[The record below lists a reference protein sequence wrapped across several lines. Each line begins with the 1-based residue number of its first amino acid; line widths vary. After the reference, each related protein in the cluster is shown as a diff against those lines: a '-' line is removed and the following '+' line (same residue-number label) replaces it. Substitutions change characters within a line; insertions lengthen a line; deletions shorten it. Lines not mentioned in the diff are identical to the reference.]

1 VATLTDMARTNSG
14 TRPFDADSKPKGRSR
29 LLYIDNLRVLLT
41 ILVILH
47 HLAIGYGAEGGW
59 AYKEA
64 GPRSVVSA
72 VLMTWFVAVNQSFFM
87 GLFFLLSSYFLPGSY
102 ERKGAGS
109 YVLDRLKRL
118 GIPWAVYELVI
129 HPFLDYSLLR
139 PTEFPKYFLRY
150 LPLYWERVRSYADSP
165 MWFLEMLLVFS
176 FLYVVWRLLTGRRAV
191 AAPTQEQAPGN
202 PAIALFALLLGLA
215 TFVVRIKWPI
225 GRWYE
230 PLHWQ
235 IAHLPQYVALFAL
248 GILAY
253 RRGWSDSL
261 STAQGRLWGR
271 VALLLAPVFPVVAI
285 AAGALRR
292 GLGPFFG
299 GRRWQALFYAPW
311 DQAMCVAVSVALLVL
326 FRARLNHQGKLLA
339 ALSAS
344 AYGAYIFH
352 GPVIIWLAMALRGVR
367 MEMGLKFLVVAPF
380 AVTLTFLV
388 AYVAKKLPVARSIL

>member
-1 VATLTDMARTNSG
+1 VATLTDMARTNGG
-14 TRPFDADSKPKGRSR
+14 TRPLDADSEPKGRSR

-202 PAIALFALLLGLA
+202 PAIALLALLLGLA

-285 AAGALRR
+285 AGGALRR

>member
-1 VATLTDMARTNSG
+1 MATLTNTTSTLSKADTKSKS
-14 TRPFDADSKPKGRSR
+14 RPR

-59 AYKEA
+59 AYREG

-72 VLMTWFVAVNQSFFM
+72 VLMTLFTAVNQSFFM
-87 GLFFLLSSYFLPGSY
+87 GMFFLLSSYFLPGSY
-102 ERKGAGS
+102 QRKGAGL

-150 LPLYWERVRSYADSP
+150 LPRYWGSVKSYADSP

-176 FLYVVWRLLTGRRAV
+176 FLYVLWRLLAQRRAV
-191 AAPTQEQAPGN
+191 AGRTQEQAPGDG
-202 PAIALFALLLGLA
+202 AIALFALGLGLA
-215 TFVVRIKWPI
+215 TFVVRIEWPI

-235 IAHLPQYVALFAL
+235 IAHLPQYVALFAV
-248 GILAY
+248 GIIAY
-253 RRGWSDSL
+253 QRGWFESL
-261 STAQGRLWGR
+261 SAAQGRLWGR
-271 VALLLAPVFPVVAI
+271 IALLLVPVFPIVAI
-285 AAGALRR
+285 ADGALQR
-292 GLGPFFG
+292 GLRPFFG
-299 GRRWQALFYAPW
+299 GLRWQALFFALW
-311 DQAMCVAVSVALLVL
+311 DQAMCVAVTVALLVW
-326 FRARLNHQGKLLA
+326 FRDHVNHQGRLAA

-352 GPVIIWLAMALRGVR
+352 APVIIWLAMALRPVR
-367 MEMGLKFLVVAPF
+367 LDMGLKFLGVAPL
-380 AVTLTFLV
+380 AVALTFLV
-388 AYVAKKLPVARSIL
+388 AYVAKKLPLARSIL

>member
-1 VATLTDMARTNSG
+1 MATLTDRAPANG
-14 TRPFDADSKPKGRSR
+14 GARPFHSDSESKGRSR
-29 LLYIDNLRVLLT
+29 LLYVDNLRVLLT

-59 AYKEA
+59 AYKEG
-64 GPRSVVSA
+64 GPRSVVST

-87 GLFFLLSSYFLPGSY
+87 GLFFLLSSYFLPGSF
-102 ERKGAGS
+102 ERKGARA
-109 YVLDRLKRL
+109 YVFDRLKRL

-139 PTEFPKYFLRY
+139 PTEFPRYFLRY

-176 FLYVVWRLLTGRRAV
+176 FLYVVWRLLTGRRAA
-191 AAPTQEQAPGN
+191 AAPTHGEAPGN

-235 IAHLPQYVALFAL
+235 IAHLPQYVALFAV

-253 RRGWSDSL
+253 QRGWFEGL
-261 STAQGRLWGR
+261 TAAQGRLWGR
-271 VALLLAPVFPVVAI
+271 VALLLAPVFPIVAI

-292 GLGPFFG
+292 GLRAFFG
-299 GRRWQALFYAPW
+299 GLGWQALFYAPW
-311 DQAMCVAVSVALLVL
+311 DQAMCVAVSVALLVF
-326 FRARLNHQGKLLA
+326 FRERLNRQGKLAA

-367 MEMGLKFLVVAPF
+367 MDMGLKFLLVAPF